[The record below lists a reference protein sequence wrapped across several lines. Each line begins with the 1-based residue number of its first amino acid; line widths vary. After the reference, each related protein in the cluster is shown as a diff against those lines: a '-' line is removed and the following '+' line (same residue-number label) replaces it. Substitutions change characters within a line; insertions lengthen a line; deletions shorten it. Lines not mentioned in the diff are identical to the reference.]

1 MYSIPSTFFFFV
13 ICDIQCYRGQN
24 HLLFLQSV
32 VTLEDKTENLLF
44 SSHLRWAQC
53 MPAIYF
59 IFPHLFML
67 LVHSNTERR
76 CMRRWSEP
84 LLSHN
89 FYSQSMP
96 AYGYTE
102 MPASSQ
108 RCDWFLAYP
117 LLRTPVNIPYILMLL
132 SHSMLVSL
140 NTYILVCLSP
150 YCSISPVGCSVRQ
163 KLCLNT
169 SEPHIA
175 AVTW

>member
-1 MYSIPSTFFFFV
+1 MACFWQYAKQLICTPFLALFFFV

-108 RCDWFLAYP
+108 RCD
-117 LLRTPVNIPYILMLL
+117 
-132 SHSMLVSL
+132 
-140 NTYILVCLSP
+140 
-150 YCSISPVGCSVRQ
+150 
-163 KLCLNT
+163 
-169 SEPHIA
+169 
-175 AVTW
+175 